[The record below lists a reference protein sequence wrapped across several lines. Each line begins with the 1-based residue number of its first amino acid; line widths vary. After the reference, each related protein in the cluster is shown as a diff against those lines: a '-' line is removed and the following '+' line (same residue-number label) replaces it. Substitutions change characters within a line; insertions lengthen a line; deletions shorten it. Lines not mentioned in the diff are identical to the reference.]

1 MLSGLVAAQEHFL
14 RSDKKQCRAV
24 LLNNLS
30 RPQSPSQPQSDR
42 QDESNDTDK
51 RARTA
56 AVVLLL
62 RTADS
67 QKDAVIMWDEVVQI
81 CGGVLAGLPM
91 RVATAGMLM
100 FITFNA
106 KVKAQSLFEEWI
118 SSQADAFMLSLG
130 PRHPEYNDYIN
141 LIQVYVEYLVPD
153 GDIAREFVQLNS
165 VLDNTDKT
173 KILDSIQLREEEA
186 AREAERIRSLE
197 KKAQEMAKE
206 TEIKMQ
212 NNAKSNETVQLS
224 KSHQS
229 KSTHKERSRQSVLP
243 LSRPVEGT
251 PGALNTSTTSNSNST
266 EKHPGSSS
274 ASTPST
280 EPAASQA
287 ERATE
292 KSSPKRA
299 VPPIKLLLKFMKTNK
314 KVAASIAAFLAC
326 VIAYFLAGRPSAKRL
341 SESLLRFSRTMQSVS
356 SF

>member
-24 LLNNLS
+24 LLSSLS
-30 RPQSPSQPQSDR
+30 RPQSPSQAHSDH
-42 QDESNDTDK
+42 QDEPSDTDK

-67 QKDAVIMWDEVVQI
+67 QTDAVKMWDEVVRI

-130 PRHPEYNDYIN
+130 PSHAEYNDYVN

-153 GDIAREFVQLNS
+153 GAIAREFIQLNS
-165 VLDNTDKT
+165 VLDNEDKK
-173 KILDSIQLREEEA
+173 KILDLIQRREEEA
-186 AREAERIRSLE
+186 SREAERRAIE
-197 KKAQEMAKE
+197 KKAQEVAKE
-206 TEIKMQ
+206 KETKIQ
-212 NNAKSNETVQLS
+212 NNAKLNGTIQ
-224 KSHQS
+224 QS
-229 KSTHKERSRQSVLP
+229 KSQQSKSNHKERSRQLVKPHST
-243 LSRPVEGT
+243 PVEGT
-251 PGALNTSTTSNSNST
+251 PGASNTATTSNFNPI
-266 EKHPGSSS
+266 ENPGSSS
-274 ASTPST
+274 ASAPSAG
-280 EPAASQA
+280 PVASQ
-287 ERATE
+287 TDQSSE
-292 KSSPKRA
+292 KPSPKRA

-326 VIAYFLAGRPSAKRL
+326 VIAYFLAGMPSGKRM
-341 SESLLRFSRTMQSVS
+341 SDSLVRFSRTMQSVS